1 MAVVVIVVIV
11 IIKIVV
17 LIVVVVIIVI
27 LIVVVMVVSQYLQR
41 FTCISVATGFQSFWI
56 SVNYGKFSIVFKL
69 ICNNSSDPHLDCNIF
84 LLSLSEKT
92 KPESLFWDDLVFGF
106 II

>member
-1 MAVVVIVVIV
+1 MAVVVIVVVVIV
-11 IIKIVV
+11 IIMIVV

-56 SVNYGKFSIVFKL
+56 SVNYGKFSIVSAGAFRITL
-69 ICNNSSDPHLDCNIF
+69 YGRRSAAHRTF
-84 LLSLSEKT
+84 G
-92 KPESLFWDDLVFGF
+92 WDV
-106 II
+106 